1 METDRAKWQQLEEV
15 LRRQIRLME
24 EFAELQVET
33 RHCLERRDWPQLELV
48 QGQMLERARE
58 IEMVEEERAAL
69 WEECCRLAHA
79 DSTDSFYAII
89 LRLPE
94 DQRSRLSELRQ
105 TLRISALN
113 VEGASR
119 ALSEYVSVS
128 SSLIQGYL
136 REVCTDLKT
145 GVYGPGG
152 KLRTESRF
160 SMVLDTHI

>member
-1 METDRAKWQQLEEV
+1 METQWTEWLQLIEV

-48 QGQMLERARE
+48 QQHTLERARE
-58 IEMVEEERAAL
+58 LEVVEEERANL
-69 WEECCRLAHA
+69 WEECCRKSHA
-79 DSTDSFYAII
+79 DPGDSFHSVT

-94 DQRSRLSELRQ
+94 ELRSHLSELRQ

-113 VEGASR
+113 VEGASK
-119 ALSEYVSVS
+119 ALSEYVDAANSM
-128 SSLIQGYL
+128 IQGYL
-136 REVCTDLKT
+136 REVYLKT

-160 SMVLDTHI
+160 PVVLDTHI